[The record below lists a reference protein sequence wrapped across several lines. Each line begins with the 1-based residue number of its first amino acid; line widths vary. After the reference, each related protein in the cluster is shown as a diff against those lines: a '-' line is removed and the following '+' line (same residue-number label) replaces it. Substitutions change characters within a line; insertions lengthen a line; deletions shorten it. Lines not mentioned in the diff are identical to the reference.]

1 MPFRHAKDTV
11 VLFDGNDLSPFLNAA
26 TVSGSM
32 DPAEVTNFGSGGN
45 REYIKGLLD
54 ATLALEGFHSVASTH
69 PSTEITDVLA
79 AAFTG
84 TTTPV
89 VTVGFEDDT
98 IGRRAVLFT
107 GTIVGYDI
115 DVPVDDVIT
124 TSVDL
129 QSNNG
134 YQSGVWL
141 RALSQSTS
149 TGASAAVDS
158 GLTGG
163 GTTGGGVAHLH
174 VTAVNS
180 SDSGSTGSA
189 TFLVQHSTSG
199 STWATL
205 ITFDAS
211 TEPSVQRSTVSG
223 TVKEQLRAT
232 LNAMGT
238 TEDIVTAAVA
248 FARYGPFKG

>member
-1 MPFRHAKDTV
+1 MTFRHAKDTV
-11 VLFDGNDLSPFLNAA
+11 VYWDDHDLSPFLNAA

-32 DPAEVTNFGSGGN
+32 EPAEVTNFASGGN
-45 REYIKGLLD
+45 REYIKGLRD
-54 ATLALEGFHSVASTH
+54 VTLALEGFYSVGTTE
-69 PSTEITDVLA
+69 PSTEITDVLTA
-79 AAFTG
+79 TFAG
-84 TTTPV
+84 TTSPV
-89 VTVGFEDDT
+89 VTVGLEGDT
-98 IGRRAVLFT
+98 VGRRAWLVL
-107 GTIVGYDI
+107 GDIVTYDI

-129 QSNNG
+129 QGSEG
-134 YQSGVWL
+134 YQGGVWL

-180 SDSGSTGSA
+180 SDDGSTGSA

-205 ITFDAS
+205 ITFAAS

-223 TVKEQLRAT
+223 TVKEQVRVT
-232 LNAMGT
+232 LNALGS
-238 TEDIVTAAVA
+238 TEDTVTAACA
-248 FARYGPFKG
+248 FARYGPHKG